1 MLLELPIC
9 VWLLGFQWIMENLP
23 VSTPSKKSHSPTSEA
38 ITCSSVQSRAST
50 PPQFMLPFCP
60 VWSCTHLGQVARAT
74 LKSWAQWLCHVQKTV
89 SHCISPVTGSFVLSA
104 SSVIFSQSW
113 SGEGQK
119 QCPIYFWTV
128 NLLLSPLWPD
138 RHPCIHC
145 CPWQKVASL
154 AKVESNPGWDLIL
167 IHTRRVL

>member
-1 MLLELPIC
+1 MSDCWASSESWKICQCLHPPRKVIPPPLKPSLALQFRPGLQLLL
-9 VWLLGFQWIMENLP
+9 
-23 VSTPSKKSHSPTSEA
+23 
-38 ITCSSVQSRAST
+38 SSCCPFVQ
-50 PPQFMLPFCP
+50 FDL
-60 VWSCTHLGQVARAT
+60 VHILGQVARAI
-74 LKSWAQWLCHVQKTV
+74 LKSWAQWLCHVQKIV
-89 SHCISPVTGSFVLSA
+89 SHSISPVTGSFVLSA

-119 QCPIYFWTV
+119 HCPIYFWTV